1 MFNLLV
7 QGGGWNETGTDSLPL
22 DRVFEGTAPS
32 IVEKYQENDDL
43 LVSALQALPTVLM
56 PETSTTFGDDQ
67 LARIVTLTDISV
79 TRRRVNITYA
89 FDSNL
94 PPIPNATIEEKL
106 RAQWHL
112 DRWET
117 TRGHWAIKDVDLFR
131 SLVPIYL
138 LRRYHP
144 RVFHIPEDDTVDDS
158 LVSVMM
164 PMDARLDLV
173 YSTICEV
180 AAEFEMDCKR
190 ADDIWESHAI
200 MEDVVSL
207 IFRSRMVIVDC
218 SNDNPNVYYEM
229 GIAHTLGRDVI
240 PISQSDNRIPFDI
253 AHHRVHKY
261 LNNGEGRLEL
271 KSTLS
276 DRMARILE

>member
-1 MFNLLV
+1 MF
-7 QGGGWNETGTDSLPL
+7 EY
-22 DRVFEGTAPS
+22 TAPF
-32 IVEKYQENDDL
+32 IAGKYRKNDDL
-43 LVSALQALPTVLM
+43 RVNDLQELPTVLM

-67 LARIVTLTDISV
+67 LARIATLTDISV
-79 TRRRVNITYA
+79 TGKRVDITYV
-89 FDSNL
+89 FDPNF
-94 PPIPNATIEEKL
+94 PPIPNATIEKKL
-106 RAQWHL
+106 RTQWDL
-112 DRWET
+112 TGWATSRN
-117 TRGHWAIKDVDLFR
+117 HWAIKDVDLFR
-131 SLVPIYL
+131 SLLPIYL
-138 LRRYHP
+138 ARRYHP
-144 RVFHIPEDDTVDDS
+144 RVFDLPEDDMVNDN

-164 PMDARLDLV
+164 PMDARLNPV

-207 IFRSRMVIVDC
+207 IFRSRIVIVDC
-218 SNDNPNVYYEM
+218 SGDNPNVYYEM

-240 PISQSDNRIPFDI
+240 PISQSDSRIPFDI
-253 AHHRVHKY
+253 SHHRVHKY

-276 DRMARILE
+276 DRMAKILG

>member
-7 QGGGWNETGTDSLPL
+7 QSGGWNETGADSLPL
-22 DRVFEGTAPS
+22 SRVFEGTTPS
-32 IVEKYQENDDL
+32 IVEKYRKNDAL
-43 LVSALQALPTVLM
+43 LVSALQELPTVLM
-56 PETSTTFGDDQ
+56 PETSTTFGDNQ

-79 TRRRVNITYA
+79 TGSRVNISYA
-89 FDSNL
+89 FDSNF

-117 TRGHWAIKDVDLFR
+117 TRGHWAIKDADLFR

-138 LRRYHP
+138 VRHYHP
-144 RVFHIPEDDTVDDS
+144 SVFRFPEDDAVNDD
-158 LVSVMM
+158 LASVMM
-164 PMDARLDLV
+164 PMDARLDPV
-173 YSTICEV
+173 YSTICDV
-180 AAEFEMDCKR
+180 VAEFGMDCKR

-207 IFRSRMVIVDC
+207 IFRSRIVIVDC
-218 SNDNPNVYYEM
+218 SYDNPNVYYEM

-271 KSTLS
+271 RPTLA
-276 DRMARILE
+276 DRISKILE